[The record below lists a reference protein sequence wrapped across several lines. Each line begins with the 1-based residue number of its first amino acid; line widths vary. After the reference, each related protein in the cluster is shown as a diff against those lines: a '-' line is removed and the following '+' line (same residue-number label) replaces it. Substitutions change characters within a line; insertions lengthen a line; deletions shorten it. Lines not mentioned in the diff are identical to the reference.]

1 MILEGFKLMV
11 LGMVIVY
18 IFLIV
23 LMIFVVLSSKLFKGR
38 AMAATSSGM
47 SPSSKSADEL
57 IAVLSAAVSS
67 YRNRKKG
74 SK

>member
-1 MILEGFKLMV
+1 MILEGLKLMV

-23 LMIFVVLSSKLFKGR
+23 LMIFVVLSSRLFKGKV
-38 AMAATSSGM
+38 MAT
-47 SPSSKSADEL
+47 PSAGIKPSAKSADDL

-74 SK
+74 SN